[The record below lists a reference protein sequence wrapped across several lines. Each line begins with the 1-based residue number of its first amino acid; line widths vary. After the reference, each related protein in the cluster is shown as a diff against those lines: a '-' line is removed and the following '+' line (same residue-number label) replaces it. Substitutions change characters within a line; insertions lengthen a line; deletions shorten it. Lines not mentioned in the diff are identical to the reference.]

1 MTSLLLPKFDPVS
14 FAWMASPS
22 KRFPDHRLPI
32 TAGMEAVWE
41 TQMQPR
47 FPPVLE
53 QPEHGEALYCWWLID
68 GINHH
73 PSVPFLFDQSYL
85 HILGESVPTTA
96 GPELPLWLYRYW
108 QSSFLLQER
117 FDLAGADAIAE
128 LLIWAYTGRA
138 IAAELLRELPLTPN
152 SLEFLNQDA
161 FGCAFP
167 IPQALKALWS
177 LNISGARMYD
187 ITDPAGCAALLLWF
201 LAYRENILPLLPIRL
216 DTSLATPLLQCDE
229 EGLPRLAEG
238 ALLVRPDV
246 RPHFSNQIP
255 SERPH
260 FYYWISHEILGHL
273 HAHPLVHRVVSELIP
288 VSLKAEHPQ
297 PSTELR
303 IPEKGGS
310 LISAYIHTRR
320 TAPSN
325 SYFGAMEAQ
334 GINIV
339 GLAKGELGLGEDVRM
354 AVKAC
359 RAGAVPFNI
368 YNPPFAIAS
377 RQEDLTVQNLMV
389 DEPRYAVNLIFL
401 PGIETLRLFFSN
413 GIRLFRERYTIGAW
427 QWELPTWPAPLKRA
441 LPLAQELW
449 LSSRF
454 TTDTMRHVTNA
465 PVFFMPMVVELP
477 NFTQLGRAAHN
488 LPEDVFLFL
497 YIFDG
502 LSWGARKN
510 PLGAIKAFQD
520 AFGDRNDVMFVIKTM
535 NASEDMPFWREILK
549 AASRNPR
556 VLCINEV
563 YTKQQLLSLFACC
576 DAYVSLHRAEGFGR
590 TIAEAMLLE
599 RPVIA
604 TAWSG
609 NADFTTPETAFAVD
623 GKLVPVREG
632 EYIFWEGQEWCEP
645 DHEAAVWA
653 MRECVANPALAK
665 AKAQAGRQLIL
676 ERYSASAVGLRYRK
690 RLEALGI
697 L

>member
-1 MTSLLLPKFDPVS
+1 
-14 FAWMASPS
+14 MASPS

-41 TQMQPR
+41 TQMQPS

-53 QPEHGEALYCWWLID
+53 QPEHAEALYCWWLID
-68 GINHH
+68 GIRHH
-73 PSVPFLFDQSYL
+73 PFVPFFFKRKYF
-85 HILGESVPTTA
+85 HILGENVRKFTGCT
-96 GPELPLWLYRYW
+96 LPLWLYRYW
-108 QSSFLLQER
+108 QSSYLLQKR
-117 FDLAGADAIAE
+117 FDLTDGDAAAE
-128 LLIWAYTGRA
+128 LFIWAYTGGA
-138 IAAELLRELPLTPN
+138 ISPELLRALPLSSE
-152 SLEFLNQDA
+152 SLSFLHQNA
-161 FGCAFP
+161 SGCAFP
-167 IPQALKALWS
+167 IPRALKALW
-177 LNISGARMYD
+177 LCNIGGSRMYD
-187 ITDPAGCAALLLWF
+187 IADPAGCAALVIWF
-201 LAYRENILPLLPIRL
+201 LVYQKSILSFLPIRL
-216 DTSLATPLLQCDE
+216 DSSLAAPLLQFSE
-229 EGLPRLAEG
+229 EGLPHLAEG
-238 ALLVRPDV
+238 ALLVRPDA
-246 RPHFSNQIP
+246 RPYFVHQLP
-255 SERPH
+255 CERQY
-260 FYYWISHEILGHL
+260 FYNWISHELLGHL
-273 HAHPLVHRVVSELIP
+273 HAHPLVHRILSELIP
-288 VSLKAEHPQ
+288 ASLKTKYIQ
-297 PSTELR
+297 SSTSPHISE
-303 IPEKGGS
+303 EGES

-320 TAPSN
+320 STASSN
-325 SYFGAMEAQ
+325 AFGAIEVG

-339 GLAKGELGLGEDVRM
+339 GLAKGELGLGEDIRM
-354 AVKAC
+354 AAKAC
-359 RAGAVPFNI
+359 AAAAIPFDI

-377 RQEDLTVQNLMV
+377 RQEDLTVLDLMV
-389 DEPRYAVNLIFL
+389 DEPGYAMNLIFL
-401 PGIETLRLFFSN
+401 PGIETLRLFFN
-413 GIRLFRERYTIGAW
+413 KGVQLFKERYTIGAW
-427 QWELPTWPAPLKRA
+427 QWELPMWPAPLNRA
-441 LPLAQELW
+441 LPLAQEFW

-454 TTDTMRHVTNA
+454 TTDTMRHVTDA
-465 PVFFMPMVVELP
+465 PVLFMPMVVELP

-520 AFGDRNDVMFVIKTM
+520 AFGGRNDVMFVIKTM

-556 VLCINEV
+556 LLCINEV

-609 NADFTTPETAFAVD
+609 NADFTTPETAFAVG

-690 RLEALGI
+690 RLETLGI